1 MPGKPAEA
9 VTITVDGHRSTAL
22 PGTPS
27 LGAALAAGL
36 LLGFTRSA
44 ALRLALLFAVASS
57 VTAEVI
63 GLTLNGASSIK
74 STGPTTVQMLV
85 GTLIAYALA
94 LAVIAG
100 FLRYAGRHSLYPFTA
115 YLLVLC
121 GLVVTA
127 VATGV
132 LSAS

>member
-1 MPGKPAEA
+1 M
-9 VTITVDGHRSTAL
+9 
-22 PGTPS
+22 
-27 LGAALAAGL
+27 
-36 LLGFTRSA
+36 
-44 ALRLALLFAVASS
+44 FAVASS

-63 GLTLNGASSIK
+63 GLTLNGAFSIK

-94 LAVIAG
+94 LAVTAG
-100 FLRYAGRHSLYPFTA
+100 FLRYARRHSLYPFAA
-115 YLLVLC
+115 YLLVLG
-121 GLVVTA
+121 GLVVAA